1 MLSGHFRS
9 KSSSAAGETRWAFL
23 FLFSFLLSISIAV
36 SPARA
41 QAVNSRV
48 TTTVNVEIPVV
59 VKLSGVDNITT
70 VQALNLNARNITFDA
85 NLTASGRTFVTWRGN
100 TNSNNG
106 FQVTV
111 QRSVISGTAS
121 GALLQD
127 VMISGQS
134 FPGGDTDVTVAS
146 PYINGVA
153 LSKVSDSIPD
163 LFCTTKGPG
172 AANFN
177 VQLSIAAPSTDG
189 LGTVSAVLT
198 FVASSL

>member
-1 MLSGHFRS
+1 MPNSFQ
-9 KSSSAAGETRWAFL
+9 KTL
-23 FLFSFLLSISIAV
+23 FCLFSAIVLLSSFAQK
-36 SPARA
+36 
-41 QAVNSRV
+41 QAVAQTANSRV

-70 VQALNLNARNITFDA
+70 VQALSLNAKNITFDS

-111 QRSVISGTAS
+111 QRSVITGTAS
-121 GALLQD
+121 NALQQD
-127 VMISGQS
+127 IMVSGQS
-134 FPGGDTDVTVAS
+134 FPGGDTDVVIAS
-146 PYINGVA
+146 PYVEGVSLA
-153 LSKVSDSIPD
+153 KVSDTIPD

-177 VQLSIAAPSTDG
+177 VQLSLAAPSTDG
-189 LGTVSAVLT
+189 LGTISTILT
-198 FVASSL
+198 FVAASL

>member
-1 MLSGHFRS
+1 MIPYSLSQI
-9 KSSSAAGETRWAFL
+9 KIAASALALATVLG
-23 FLFSFLLSISIAV
+23 LLGAA
-36 SPARA
+36 PKADA
-41 QAVNSRV
+41 QAVNGRV

-70 VQALNLNARNITFDA
+70 VQALTLNAKNITFDS

-111 QRSVISGTAS
+111 QRSVISGTANS
-121 GALLQD
+121 ALKQD
-127 VMISGQS
+127 IMISGVS

-146 PYINGVA
+146 PYVSGVP
-153 LSKVSDSIPD
+153 LTQVSDTIPD

-177 VQLSIAAPSTDG
+177 VQLGLTAPSSDG
-189 LGTVSAVLT
+189 LGTVSAILT
-198 FVASSL
+198 FLASSL

>member
-1 MLSGHFRS
+1 MKDHPKATMPNSFRKSLSYLCF
-9 KSSSAAGETRWAFL
+9 AVV
-23 FLFSFLLSISIAV
+23 LLSSIAQEQ
-36 SPARA
+36 AIA
-41 QAVNSRV
+41 QTANSRV

-70 VQALNLNARNITFDA
+70 VQALSLNAKNITFDS

-111 QRSVISGTAS
+111 QRSVITGTA
-121 GALLQD
+121 GNALQQD
-127 VMISGQS
+127 IMVSGQS
-134 FPGGDTDVTVAS
+134 FPGGDTDVVVAS
-146 PYINGVA
+146 PYVEGVS
-153 LSKVSDSIPD
+153 LTKVSDTIPD

-177 VQLSIAAPSTDG
+177 VQLSLAAPSTDG
-189 LGTVSAVLT
+189 LGTISTILT
-198 FVASSL
+198 FVAASL